1 MISLRAFLS
10 RLLGMFGKTRCDGE
24 LDSEL
29 QTHLDL
35 LMAANLRRGMSPE
48 EARYA
53 ARREFGG
60 LEQAKESYRDQRGLP
75 FLDSLLQDVR
85 YGIRLLV

>member
-1 MISLRAFLS
+1 MISLRSYLS
-10 RLLGMFGKTRCDGE
+10 RLFGMFGKTRSDSE

-35 LMAANLRRGMSPE
+35 LMAANPRRGMSTE

-53 ARREFGG
+53 ARREFGWVVPG
-60 LEQAKESYRDQRGLP
+60 YSCHDQP
-75 FLDSLLQDVR
+75 SV
-85 YGIRLLV
+85 